1 MLVIRAPVPQ
11 HATHCKTRQSEMA
24 DLARRATRWVG
35 TLSDGE
41 GLDHGENV
49 FIFTTHEQYIF
60 SRFFWRRY
68 YILKFHGNTF
78 R

>member
-1 MLVIRAPVPQ
+1 
-11 HATHCKTRQSEMA
+11 MA

-49 FIFTTHEQYIF
+49 FIFTTHDLDLWQK
-60 SRFFWRRY
+60 
-68 YILKFHGNTF
+68 ILKIFVSHREVTQCACQIS
-78 R
+78 